1 MGVKLLHQ
9 IFGKFTE
16 DRSLQFSIGKIT
28 FPRRNTL
35 QNLPQFGSDTFIFN
49 CFGLFKSH
57 SFHTS
62 HNLILPP
69 RWFFIKNCFSRS
81 GRRPAPKGGPF
92 VPSSDNPPQLIQS
105 GAQIPAPT
113 PDYPER
119 TSGSSPAHP
128 LLFESPAKRRRDDQR
143 YNPPAGHHP
152 RPQSRFRSQTPVILD
167 LGGLEESRKGLGGRL
182 PSPSR
187 SWVNHLPNRRRGSS

>member
-49 CFGLFKSH
+49 RFGLFKFH

-81 GRRPAPKGGPF
+81 GHTLSPRGGPF

-105 GAQIPAPT
+105 GARIPAPT
-113 PDYPER
+113 PDYP
-119 TSGSSPAHP
+119 TKTNGSTLAHP
-128 LLFESPAKRRRDDQR
+128 LLFESPAKPRQDDRRC
-143 YNPPAGHHP
+143 N
-152 RPQSRFRSQTPVILD
+152 
-167 LGGLEESRKGLGGRL
+167 
-182 PSPSR
+182 
-187 SWVNHLPNRRRGSS
+187 